1 MNIKY
6 NNKDIKIFKE
16 ELWTRRINTE
26 AEIIV
31 LRGNQVVKETTLL
44 DKIRKNYTR
53 EQEVWKELEKQDR
66 QA

>member
-44 DKIRKNYTR
+44 EEIKRRIYIPNNRKIIT
-53 EQEVWKELEKQDR
+53 
-66 QA
+66 